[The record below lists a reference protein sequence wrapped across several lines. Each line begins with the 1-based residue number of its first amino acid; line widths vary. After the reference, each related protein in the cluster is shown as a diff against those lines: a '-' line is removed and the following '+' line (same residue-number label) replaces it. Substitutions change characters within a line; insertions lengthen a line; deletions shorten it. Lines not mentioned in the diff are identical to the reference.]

1 MTTDIK
7 EAARAS
13 ARISDGDEF
22 PEPHME
28 PQPRQARYVINGC
41 VIAPPFVGYGTEM
54 QLTHINE
61 IPVADIDWHTGDCM
75 HPSRAQARKLVP
87 LAPGLTL
94 DELLQ
99 RPMPWTG
106 LTIAAAI
113 VCFCAW
119 VALLVHAAGVHGWL
133 R

>member
-13 ARISDGDEF
+13 ARISAGDEF

-28 PQPRQARYVINGC
+28 NQRTIVFHEPPADGC
-41 VIAPPFVGYGTEM
+41 Y
-54 QLTHINE
+54 
-61 IPVADIDWHTGDCM
+61 IDFNDS
-75 HPSRAQARKLVP
+75 PSRKVVYMSPEEYAEM
-87 LAPGLTL
+87 T
-94 DELLQ
+94 Q
-99 RPMPWTG
+99 RQMPWTG

>member
-28 PQPRQARYVINGC
+28 PQLLG
-41 VIAPPFVGYGTEM
+41 FVG
-54 QLTHINE
+54 
-61 IPVADIDWHTGDCM
+61 
-75 HPSRAQARKLVP
+75 RKPGEYIFENCTFNGQPITSETQSQVDGLRYQVP
-87 LAPGLTL
+87 LKTRLTL

>member
-28 PQPRQARYVINGC
+28 PQLC
-41 VIAPPFVGYGTEM
+41 T
-54 QLTHINE
+54 
-61 IPVADIDWHTGDCM
+61 VAEKIRSLEPAAFMLPHSPLFPGE
-75 HPSRAQARKLVP
+75 SARKVVYMSP
-87 LAPGLTL
+87 EEYAELT
-94 DELLQ
+94 Q

-113 VCFCAW
+113 VLACAA
-119 VALLVHAAGVHGWL
+119 VALLVHAAGVHGCL